1 MIFIC
6 QNKQIS
12 ILAFVIFI
20 VSLCWRGGKYFFR
33 VEVIFFW
40 GGGMFDPHLWPDVK
54 HVKNGI
60 KVYSALHRFPA
71 SWFYLFAI

>member
-1 MIFIC
+1 MIFIG

-20 VSLCWRGGKYFFR
+20 VNLCWRGGKYFFR
-33 VEVIFFW
+33 VEVIF
-40 GGGMFDPHLWPDVK
+40 GGKRFDPHLWPDVK

-71 SWFYLFAI
+71 SRFYLFAI